1 MVTVGELDS
10 KALDPESILKQ
21 VQHRIQDDKKAFVSI
36 LELHIRMR

>member
-10 KALDPESILKQ
+10 EALDPESILKQ

-36 LELHIRMR
+36 LELIVKV